1 ECLELV
7 ERLVAGGDVTERE
20 ACRLLPRREQFVSL
34 WRAIEHMEREE
45 LCEGGRLPMLRS
57 LAAALDG
64 TESFLRTA
72 LGVEVFAERGL
83 ITVVIEGERMSLRP
97 QAGRRADLEES
108 VHIEAL
114 RRALGKKDGK
124 RGL

>member
-1 ECLELV
+1 
-7 ERLVAGGDVTERE
+7 
-20 ACRLLPRREQFVSL
+20 
-34 WRAIEHMEREE
+34 
-45 LCEGGRLPMLRS
+45 MLRS

-97 QAGRRADLEES
+97 QSGRRADLEES